1 MNYAKKKNRKKI
13 IRTIFQLMFCFTF
26 VTLVTLYL
34 RSPNEYKE
42 ADKSKWNQTEGFIA
56 LSYVGVSRK
65 DNAIL
70 VSKEKLDNH
79 LKALHD
85 AGYVTIGIDDII
97 NFYEKNT
104 PLPEKA
110 LFLTFED
117 GRKDSMIFAQPILEK
132 YNFKATMLNY
142 ANNVVNKDRL
152 FLKEDDLK
160 DLDENS
166 YWEIGTNG
174 YRFSYINVVE
184 KDIPE
189 LEDKD
194 NDGKL
199 NKEKFEYT
207 HYLMD
212 YIRDTDGVPQE
223 TKEEMTDRI
232 NWDYAKMDEI
242 YNESIGYTPKAYMI
256 MHANELNNNM
266 NDAVEDVNLEN
277 INKYFK
283 ILFNREGSCYNT
295 YSDSLYDLTRMQV
308 GADWSVNKLL
318 LEIENWTD
326 SKTPFAVGDKDAAD
340 RWHVKGGLMEHKED
354 RIILTSPEGKRAF
367 SYLKGSDN
375 WNDIDLSVYLSGREF
390 GTQSIYLRYDN
401 KDSYIKLSLEDNKI
415 SIREKSPN
423 SQEVELY
430 SGDMPDIEKLLQT
443 DDRFDKDRINGNETE
458 DATLD
463 DIKLENLEELDME
476 KQLNR
481 VFKTQESDME
491 SPVSWKLNIKL
502 IGNKMTITVGDE
514 ILADN
519 INISDSINNGGI
531 ALECYGDN
539 GEIYD
544 GIYDELNISPITE
557 ENKN

>member
-1 MNYAKKKNRKKI
+1 MTYIKNKNIKKI
-13 IRTIFQLMFCFTF
+13 LRTIFQLLFCFILI
-26 VTLVTLYL
+26 TLVIMYL
-34 RSPNEYKE
+34 LFPKQYQES
-42 ADKSKWNQTEGFIA
+42 DKSKWNQKEGFIA

-65 DNAIL
+65 DNHIL
-70 VSKEKLDNH
+70 VSKEKLDSH

-97 NFYEKNT
+97 NFYEKKT

-152 FLKEDDLK
+152 FLKGRDLK
-160 DLDENS
+160 QLDKNT

-174 YRFSYINVVE
+174 YRFSYINVIE

-189 LEDKD
+189 LEDND

-199 NKEKFEYT
+199 NKEKFEYN

-212 YIRDTDGVPQE
+212 YLRDVDGLPLE
-223 TKEEMTDRI
+223 TKSEMIDRI
-232 NWDYAKMDEI
+232 NWDYSKMNEI
-242 YNESIGYTPKAYMI
+242 YNKELGYNPKVYMI
-256 MHANELNNNM
+256 MHANALNQDM
-266 NDAVEDVNLEN
+266 NDAVEAVNLEN

-326 SKTPFAVGDKDAAD
+326 SKTPFVIGDKDSVD
-340 RWHVKGGLMEHKED
+340 RWYIKGGVMEHKDD
-354 RIILTSPEGKRAF
+354 RVIFTSPKGQKAF

-375 WNDIDLSVYLSGREF
+375 WKDVDLSVYLSGREF

-401 KDSYIKLSLEDNKI
+401 KDSYIKLSLKDNKI
-415 SIREKSPN
+415 SIREKSKN
-423 SQEVELY
+423 SEEIELY
-430 SGDMPDIEKLLQT
+430 SGDMPDIDKLLQT
-443 DDRFDKDRINGNETE
+443 DDRFDKNRINGNEKT
-458 DATLD
+458 DVTLND
-463 DIKLENLEELDME
+463 LKLENLKELDVE
-476 KQLNR
+476 KQLDR

-491 SPVSWKLNIKL
+491 SPVSWKLNINL
-502 IGNKMTITVGDE
+502 SGNKMTLTVGNE

-519 INISDSINNGGI
+519 INISNSINNGGI
-531 ALECYGDN
+531 ALECFGND

-544 GIYDELNISPITE
+544 GIYDELNITPIIE
-557 ENKN
+557 GNKN